1 MMEESEEEN
10 LELGGTGAGDRAVI
24 TIHDSDLILAVDLL
38 EYQWNLNNNSLIFYG

>member
-38 EYQWNLNNNSLIFYG
+38 EYK